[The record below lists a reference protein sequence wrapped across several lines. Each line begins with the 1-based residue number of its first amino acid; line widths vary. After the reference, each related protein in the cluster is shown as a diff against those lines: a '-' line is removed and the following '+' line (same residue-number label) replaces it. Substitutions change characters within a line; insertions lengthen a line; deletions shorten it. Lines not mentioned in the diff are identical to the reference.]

1 MENIFAKIAQDTTK
15 FDLGDEE
22 GWRKLYE
29 PLYPEAPDN
38 VGVVKDESYGPAE
51 RNRLDVYFPLEEKPG
66 GYPVVLYVHGGGFFS
81 GDKGW
86 SEKCWANVGFFFAQR
101 GFVTVLANHQL
112 VPHVVYPGG
121 ADDMQLAREWISEN
135 IAKEKYG
142 RGIPE
147 KVVLLGHSSG
157 GAHIAMNL
165 YAAGDE
171 FLDNCHLHSLLT
183 QDIGDPKRK
192 TNVPLFPPVAGVIY
206 LSVPFWFDRRKPVRQ
221 RVIRHYWGSDEEEV
235 WGPLSALGLFRN
247 LPEDSPL
254 LDSEQLPV
262 YIGSVKWEVK
272 ETADATVAFLN
283 AYRERSKPPGT
294 LPMFHVQDRHN
305 HVSNV
310 LSIGTADSAQ
320 AERLLD
326 FMQSCVAKVD
336 QRIQRTLSV
345 DH

>member
-29 PLYPEAPDN
+29 PLYAEAPDN

-86 SEKCWANVGFFFAQR
+86 SEKR

-121 ADDMQLAREWISEN
+121 ADDMQLAREWIFEN

-183 QDIGDPKRK
+183 RDIGDPNRK
-192 TNVPLFPPVAGVIY
+192 TNIPLFPPVAGVIY

-247 LPEDSPL
+247 LPEESPL

-262 YIGSVKWEVK
+262 YIGSVKWEV
-272 ETADATVAFLN
+272 
-283 AYRERSKPPGT
+283 
-294 LPMFHVQDRHN
+294 
-305 HVSNV
+305 
-310 LSIGTADSAQ
+310 
-320 AERLLD
+320 
-326 FMQSCVAKVD
+326 
-336 QRIQRTLSV
+336 
-345 DH
+345 

>member
-29 PLYPEAPDN
+29 PLYAEAPDN

-86 SEKCWANVGFFFAQR
+86 SEKR

-121 ADDMQLAREWISEN
+121 ADDMQLAREWIFEN

-183 QDIGDPKRK
+183 RDIGDPNRK
-192 TNVPLFPPVAGVIY
+192 TNIPLFPPVAGVIY

-235 WGPLSALGLFRN
+235 WGKPLMPQWPSSMPIVNGPMSSIVGSDASIATSYPSELQIPHRRKDCWISCSLVWQKSINEISMGRRPGIGKHHAL
-247 LPEDSPL
+247 PA
-254 LDSEQLPV
+254 SE
-262 YIGSVKWEVK
+262 YS
-272 ETADATVAFLN
+272 T
-283 AYRERSKPPGT
+283 RSDK
-294 LPMFHVQDRHN
+294 
-305 HVSNV
+305 
-310 LSIGTADSAQ
+310 
-320 AERLLD
+320 
-326 FMQSCVAKVD
+326 
-336 QRIQRTLSV
+336 
-345 DH
+345 DHSEN